1 MALKEQDI
9 VFTGQDANG
18 NTVIQMPITRAANV
32 EDAILTVN
40 GISPDS
46 NGNVAITSVN
56 SATKATQ
63 DESGNNI
70 KASYGATLAV
80 SNAKVSLKNKNGTVL
95 SEVTVNNVAN
105 ATAATKATQDGNG
118 ATISSTYA
126 KLSGAAFTGA
136 VSTSST
142 LTASG
147 ACKAGSFQ
155 ATSDYRLKEDFEAI
169 EGALEKV
176 SQLGGLIYSFKAD
189 QERVRYAGV
198 IAQDVRKV
206 LPEAVRID
214 EKGFYCVDYNGVL
227 ALMLEAIKEIDQKVK
242 ELKNG

>member
-9 VFTGQDANG
+9 VFTGKDAAG
-18 NTVIQMPITRAANV
+18 NTIIQMPITRAANV
-32 EDAILTVN
+32 EDSILTIN
-40 GISPDS
+40 GFSPDS

-56 SATKATQ
+56 S
-63 DESGNNI
+63 
-70 KASYGATLAV
+70 
-80 SNAKVSLKNKNGTVL
+80 
-95 SEVTVNNVAN
+95 
-105 ATAATKATQDGNG
+105 ATKATQDGNG

-155 ATSDYRLKEDFEAI
+155 ATSDYRLKDDFEAI

-189 QERVRYAGV
+189 EEHIRHAGV
-198 IAQDVRKV
+198 IAQDVKKV
-206 LPEAVRID
+206 FPEAVRID

-227 ALMLEAIKEIDQKVK
+227 ALLLEAIKEINQKVK